1 MKNINWCRI
10 SHVDENYVK
19 KGKVIFQDK
28 TCERP
33 YRIWKQAPHVWKEE
47 FIREPNGWRS
57 VWSIEYWTEL
67 LNPEFENYI
76 NSLEEAAHE

>member
-1 MKNINWCRI
+1 MMNTNWCRI

-33 YRIWKQAPHVWKEE
+33 NRI
-47 FIREPNGWRS
+47 
-57 VWSIEYWTEL
+57 
-67 LNPEFENYI
+67 
-76 NSLEEAAHE
+76 

>member
-19 KGKVIFQDK
+19 KGKVIFQDRD
-28 TCERP
+28 CERP

-47 FIREPNGWRS
+47 FIRQDKGC
-57 VWSIEYWTEL
+57 
-67 LNPEFENYI
+67 
-76 NSLEEAAHE
+76 